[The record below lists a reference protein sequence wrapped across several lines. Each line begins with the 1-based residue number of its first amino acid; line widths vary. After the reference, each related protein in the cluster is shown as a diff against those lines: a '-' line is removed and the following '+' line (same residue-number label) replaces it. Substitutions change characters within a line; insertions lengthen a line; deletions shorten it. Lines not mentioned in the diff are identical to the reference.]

1 MKPMPRQSRKASPI
15 LGAAGGAI
23 ELASHAL
30 VSGSSEFSHSFEV
43 DIEDVTP
50 DPEQPRRTF
59 DEVAIASLAE
69 TLRNQGQLQP
79 ILVRRHANGE
89 GRWVIVAGERRWRA
103 AKLIGWSKL
112 LAIAYEGDADIA
124 MLLENLQRIDLS
136 PLEEANGI
144 SRLVT
149 EKGWTQEQAAHA
161 LGKSKGDVS
170 GTLRILKIPSEILTG
185 VLTSEHPPAKNVL
198 IELSRLDD
206 RNALVR
212 LAEMA
217 RAGTLTIKAVRAAR
231 LQKSPA
237 GEPRPVDDRRVGWSA
252 VTKAA
257 ELVAQLSVGEPA
269 ISKREAGML
278 RRLREAI
285 DVMLSKMDG

>member
-1 MKPMPRQSRKASPI
+1 MPKQSRKSSPI
-15 LGAAGGAI
+15 LGAAGNAI
-23 ELASHAL
+23 ENASHAL
-30 VSGSSEFSHSFEV
+30 VSGLSEFSHSFEV
-43 DIEDVTP
+43 DVEKVTP

-59 DEVAIASLAE
+59 DEAAIASLAE

-79 ILVRRHANGE
+79 ILVRRDANDK

-112 LAIAYEGDADIA
+112 LAIAYEGDPAVA
-124 MLLENLQRIDLS
+124 MLLESLQRVDLS

-144 SRLVT
+144 RRLVT

-170 GTLRILKIPSEILTG
+170 GTLRILKIPRDILAE
-185 VLTSEHPPAKNVL
+185 VLTSERLPAKNVL

-206 RNALVR
+206 RSTLVK
-212 LAEMA
+212 LAGMA
-217 RAGTLTIKAVRAAR
+217 RAGTLTVKAVRGTRVQQSKAGVR
-231 LQKSPA
+231 RSVDERPA
-237 GEPRPVDDRRVGWSA
+237 GWSA

-257 ELVAQLSVGEPA
+257 EVVVRLSTKECA
-269 ISKREAGML
+269 ISSQEAEVL
-278 RRLREAI
+278 RRLRNAI
-285 DVMLSKMDG
+285 DVTLSRMNARG